1 MYARDLIKILQKLPE
16 DTIVCKSSGERGCAG
31 LESAKY
37 FPQFNILY
45 LEPFWARQTK
55 GYIDMAN
62 GDSMFFGGK
71 SRCPYSKEEL
81 QRIRDLAEEG
91 KRIVDAKKD
100 GKMHRI
106 QVLLTF
112 DAFEDCND
120 FALQV
125 DGEHQGGNRGEEV
138 KAVVC
143 DFEWESLI
151 SAVEDAEPRVD
162 LTRR

>member
-1 MYARDLIKILQKLPE
+1 MYARDLIKILQQLPE
-16 DTIVCKSSGERGCAG
+16 DTNVCKSSGERGCAG

-62 GDSMFFGGK
+62 GDSVFFGSD

-81 QRIRDLAEEG
+81 QRIRDLARKG
-91 KRIVDAKKD
+91 KKIVDAKKD

-106 QVLLTF
+106 QVLKTF
-112 DAFEDCND
+112 SAFGNCND
-120 FALQV
+120 IALKV
-125 DGEHQGGNRGEEV
+125 DGEFRAGLNGATVES
-138 KAVVC
+138 VVC

-151 SAVEDAEPRVD
+151 TQDENTEVIA
-162 LTRR
+162 